1 MEGMESTTIT
11 PPMPP
16 NNIRVDKHRNV
27 VKKSI
32 SNSGKNKS
40 SIGFIVKRSS
50 LNKNRASKNK
60 SNNKISS
67 SSSKEN
73 NNNNNNNSI
82 GIIVKRSNLNKDR
95 QRNIRNHSNSNSS
108 SCSSIVIEYNKIDA
122 NNQTYDAI

>member
-32 SNSGKNKS
+32 SNSGKNKN
-40 SIGFIVKRSS
+40 SIGVIVRRSS

-60 SNNKISS
+60 SNSKISS
-67 SSSKEN
+67 SSSKE
-73 NNNNNNNSI
+73 NNNNSI

>member
-11 PPMPP
+11 PPMLP
-16 NNIRVDKHRNV
+16 NNIRVDNHRNV

-32 SNSGKNKS
+32 SNSGKNKN
-40 SIGFIVKRSS
+40 SIGVIVRRSS

-67 SSSKEN
+67 SSSKE
-73 NNNNNNNSI
+73 NNNNSI

>member
-1 MEGMESTTIT
+1 
-11 PPMPP
+11 MPP

-32 SNSGKNKS
+32 SNSGKNKN
-40 SIGFIVKRSS
+40 SIGVIVRRSS

-60 SNNKISS
+60 SNSKISS
-67 SSSKEN
+67 SSSKE
-73 NNNNNNNSI
+73 NNNNNSI

>member
-16 NNIRVDKHRNV
+16 NNILVDKHRNV

-32 SNSGKNKS
+32 SNSGKNKN
-40 SIGFIVKRSS
+40 SIGVIVRRSS

-60 SNNKISS
+60 SNSKISS
-67 SSSKEN
+67 SSSKE
-73 NNNNNNNSI
+73 NNNNSI

-95 QRNIRNHSNSNSS
+95 QRNIRNHSNNNSS

>member
-16 NNIRVDKHRNV
+16 NNILVDKHRNV

-32 SNSGKNKS
+32 SNSGKNKN
-40 SIGFIVKRSS
+40 SIGVIVRRSS

-60 SNNKISS
+60 SNSKISS
-67 SSSKEN
+67 SSSKE
-73 NNNNNNNSI
+73 NNNNSI

>member
-11 PPMPP
+11 PLMPP

-32 SNSGKNKS
+32 SNSGKNKN
-40 SIGFIVKRSS
+40 SIGVIVRRSS

-60 SNNKISS
+60 SNSKISS

-95 QRNIRNHSNSNSS
+95 QRNIRNHSNNNSS

>member
-32 SNSGKNKS
+32 SNSGKNKN
-40 SIGFIVKRSS
+40 SIGVIVRRSS

-67 SSSKEN
+67 SSSKE